1 MFCQLR
7 DLLVF
12 SLCFDVLLDMRL
24 YFQQSSTQSGLQGT
38 LTPESGSSLSAVR
51 RRLQKIRS
59 TLFWTTFVKYTD
71 DIWPTDTSLT
81 HIFQIRLKIDM
92 HTRPTFY
99 DKMYQLLTKEIII
112 RNRVIFI
119 TSKSDPKSAY
129 KVNES
134 KQRPQNEF
142 YLSPP
147 SECVEHHLLVEI
159 STKDIC
165 LSESQFFFC
174 LFFWSLRH
182 GMPCRGTID
191 LTPGPGRYRSEHC
204 SQAHLKI
211 LQLHADKIMSS

>member
-1 MFCQLR
+1 
-7 DLLVF
+7 
-12 SLCFDVLLDMRL
+12 
-24 YFQQSSTQSGLQGT
+24 
-38 LTPESGSSLSAVR
+38 
-51 RRLQKIRS
+51 
-59 TLFWTTFVKYTD
+59 
-71 DIWPTDTSLT
+71 
-81 HIFQIRLKIDM
+81 M

-129 KVNES
+129 KVDES

-159 STKDIC
+159 STKDSC

-174 LFFWSLRH
+174 LFFWSLR
-182 GMPCRGTID
+182 
-191 LTPGPGRYRSEHC
+191 LTALRLDPDMCVRFNFIRSLENMSQTGVGWPNVVGIRVESC
-204 SQAHLKI
+204 S
-211 LQLHADKIMSS
+211 DENV